1 MSIKKQIMTKYS
13 LVLLSTQEIRYFLC
27 ILWYLRAWWGCQTS
41 FCECY
46 LWGPLTSS
54 LQICDHPEEYVQLS
68 VLPVHVCTGMMND
81 DLSLMFYYNH
91 LPFRG
96 GILTM
101 PPTSGALDSKH
112 SQSRQHFF
120 FVYHKKSPIYKQ
132 SWWLPSF
139 LCPSHSPWISSWL
152 ESVWNHQMV
161 QINLVC
167 ICSLPSINH
176 KLAQIIS
183 QLLNIEYE

>member
-91 LPFRG
+91 LPFRA

-112 SQSRQHFF
+112 SQSRQHIFLSAKITIKNPQF
-120 FVYHKKSPIYKQ
+120 INNLGDCLHFSVQ
-132 SWWLPSF
+132 ATLP
-139 LCPSHSPWISSWL
+139 
-152 ESVWNHQMV
+152 E
-161 QINLVC
+161 
-167 ICSLPSINH
+167 
-176 KLAQIIS
+176 
-183 QLLNIEYE
+183 